1 MTNTAA
7 MENVK
12 NILEEGPLTGKQVMV
27 PITTKAFFA
36 GRLKPAFRNEQE
48 QVLIKMAGTNFVEL
62 DRSQAIGYLERQ
74 IESRSPKTT
83 TKYGKE
89 TAEQSSEP
97 ALPFFEIRE
106 ELDVDGREV
115 RAEAVNVVKEL
126 EYLQKKEG
134 KVTAMVPMA
143 GVSSEIP
150 ELDESERVSISDV
163 EYEALSARLEELARL
178 EEQAEIAK
186 AENMKSSSKLQS
198 KGWAKGFLN
207 AKPKAERPAKNVLT
221 TDKKVGFHAQDAVRE
236 IPRIGQRS
244 ASELKPVARK
254 EIDSQV
260 FSGVIRERPVGTRTE
275 SVKPVPQK
283 KLSRFAQERQE
294 QR

>member
-7 MENVK
+7 LENVK
-12 NILEEGPLTGKQVMV
+12 KILEEGPLTEKQVMV

-36 GRLKPAFRNEQE
+36 GRLKPTLRNEQE
-48 QVLIKMAGTNFVEL
+48 QVLIKMAGANFVEL

-83 TKYGKE
+83 AKYGKE
-89 TAEQSSEP
+89 SAEERSVP

-134 KVTAMVPMA
+134 KIAAIVPMA
-143 GVSSEIP
+143 GGSSEPP
-150 ELDESERVSISDV
+150 ELDEPDRVSVSNV
-163 EYEALSARLEELARL
+163 EYELLSARLEELARL
-178 EEQAEIAK
+178 EEQAESAK
-186 AENMKSSSKLQS
+186 AENIKSSTKLQS

-207 AKPKAERPAKNVLT
+207 AKPKAKRQAMTVPT
-221 TDKKVGFHAQDAVRE
+221 TGKKVGFHAQDAVRE

-254 EIDSQV
+254 EIDTQV
-260 FSGVIRERPVGTRTE
+260 FSGVIRERPVGTSTE
-275 SVKPVPQK
+275 SVKPVPKK
-283 KLSRFAQERQE
+283 KLSRFAQERQG

>member
-1 MTNTAA
+1 
-7 MENVK
+7 MESVK
-12 NILEEGPLTGKQVMV
+12 NILEEGPLAGKQVMV

-48 QVLIKMAGTNFVEL
+48 QVLMKMAGTNFVEL

-89 TAEQSSEP
+89 AEEQTAEQSSEP

-143 GVSSEIP
+143 GVSSELP
-150 ELDESERVSISDV
+150 ELDESECVSISDV

-186 AENMKSSSKLQS
+186 AENMKSASKLQS

-221 TDKKVGFHAQDAVRE
+221 TDKKVGFHAQDAVSE

-275 SVKPVPQK
+275 SVKSVPQK
-283 KLSRFAQERQE
+283 RLSRFAQERQE